1 MGLTSF
7 RRQYQTIFRLVN
19 FSRKQLS
26 SCIEGFIFR
35 AGRNN
40 FDNLLGHPDDQ
51 DSVLNLRH
59 GVLLQPDRA
68 DGGCAH
74 FYGQGIREYLY
85 KS

>member
-1 MGLTSF
+1 MH
-7 RRQYQTIFRLVN
+7 RVIFL
-19 FSRKQLS
+19 
-26 SCIEGFIFR
+26 R